1 MPGHPRILIVD
12 DDVELAADLAT
23 YLEQNGIDV
32 DVTHDV
38 ASARRVLPDTA
49 PDLCLVDIVMPGLSG
64 RVFCKDVVES
74 SDAGVIMM
82 SSLSDSDTI
91 IALLEIGA
99 DDYIVKP
106 FRSTEVLAR
115 ARAVLRRRDR
125 AAPVVAVTRLGP
137 WAFELENRQLR
148 HDEGFTVALTPSEA
162 EILRF
167 MAASP
172 GTVFS
177 RADILAVSRNR
188 QHGGAEDRA
197 VDNLIKRLRRK
208 IEDDPANARYVVTVY
223 GKGFRLN
230 P

>member
-1 MPGHPRILIVD
+1 VPGHPRILIVD
-12 DDVELAADLAT
+12 DDVELAADLAA
-23 YLEQNGIDV
+23 YLEQNGLDV

-38 ASARRVLPDTA
+38 ASARRVLSDRA
-49 PDLCLVDIVMPGLSG
+49 PDLCLVDIV
-64 RVFCKDVVES
+64 
-74 SDAGVIMM
+74 
-82 SSLSDSDTI
+82 
-91 IALLEIGA
+91 
-99 DDYIVKP
+99 KP
-106 FRSTEVLAR
+106 FRPAEVLAR